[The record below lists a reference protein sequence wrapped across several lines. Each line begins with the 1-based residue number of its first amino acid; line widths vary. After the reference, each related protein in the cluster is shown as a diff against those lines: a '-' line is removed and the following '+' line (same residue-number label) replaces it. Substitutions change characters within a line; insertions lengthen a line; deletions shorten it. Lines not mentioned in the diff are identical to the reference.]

1 MMEYDDWD
9 INGGN
14 CKNEIE
20 EHGNKMIDILTGNN
34 NYLAIMKIIYYF
46 DFALFLS
53 VV

>member
-20 EHGNKMIDILTGNN
+20 EHGNKMIDILTG
-34 NYLAIMKIIYYF
+34 K
-46 DFALFLS
+46 
-53 VV
+53 